1 MEKKVTL
8 PYEAG
13 SLLRNKEKEEDIIKV
28 CSYNLSLDADNNL
41 SVKVGIN
48 NLKDQVYENVR
59 LMPLQELQDKYE
71 YTKIVMVGNKKYFD
85 NGISLVDYEE
95 PKNKQK

>member
-13 SLLRNKEKEEDIIKV
+13 SLLKSKENEEDIIKV
-28 CSYNLSLDADNNL
+28 CSYTIDNN
-41 SVKVGIN
+41 SNIMVGIN

-59 LMPLQELQDKYE
+59 LMPLEELKDKYE
-71 YTKIVMVGNKKYFD
+71 YTHIVMVGNKKYFD
-85 NGISLVDYEE
+85 NGISLVNYEE
-95 PKNKQK
+95 TKNKQL